1 MKQIKFWV
9 IIAVAFLSW
18 KGLQGQSDTTKVN
31 ALLTKANKMLAKG
44 SKDIPGAK
52 LALDEAIQIANAAH
66 YSKGLKSAYTLYAK
80 ACLNDKDLQCAY
92 KYKKLALGV
101 KETSPEPVTAKTAE
115 SEKENKTEIANE
127 PATKGEIR
135 VKTDT
140 LLIKELASNPD
151 LASSIGKDELEA
163 LLQSKDSALLMK
175 DTMLYIQMLK
185 LRKQQLE
192 AEGLSKDMAMQ
203 AQELKAAS
211 RERWLYIGII
221 GLSLIG
227 AGLIAYFL
235 NKSNKQAKTLA
246 KEKQRSESLLLN
258 ILPQEIATELKN
270 TKKAAARYHK
280 NVTVLFFDFVN
291 FTTISSSTDADV
303 LVNELDEYFTA
314 FDRILDKYNIEKIK
328 TIGDA
333 YMCASGLWNNA
344 DHAEQILNFGL
355 EIMEFINRRKV
366 EKMQNNQFY
375 FEIRCGVNTGGVTAG
390 VVGEKKFLFDI
401 WGSTV
406 NLAARMEQSSETG
419 KINVSKTTYELVKD
433 KFEFVHR
440 GRLEAKNVGLTD
452 MYFLVGK
459 K

>member
-1 MKQIKFWV
+1 MKYFKSGIV
-9 IIAVAFLSW
+9 IAAIMVLTC
-18 KGLQGQSDTTKVN
+18 GLQAQSDTIKVN
-31 ALLTKANKMLAKG
+31 ALLAKADKMLTKG

-52 LALDEAIQIANAAH
+52 LALEEAIQISSAVK
-66 YSKGLKSAYTLYAK
+66 YSRGLKSAYNLYYK
-80 ACLNDKDLQCAY
+80 ACLSDKDLQCAY
-92 KYKKLALGV
+92 KYKMLARSV
-101 KETSPEPVTAKTAE
+101 KETTPEPTIKILE
-115 SEKENKTEIANE
+115 PEKENKKENSDNGGKSE
-127 PATKGEIR
+127 
-135 VKTDT
+135 VKVKIDT
-140 LLIKELASNPD
+140 LRIREIDDEAD
-151 LASSIGKDELEA
+151 LAASIDKNELEA

-185 LRKQQLE
+185 LRKKQLE
-192 AEGLSKDMAMQ
+192 AEALGKDMAMQ

-221 GLSLIG
+221 GLSLVG

-235 NKSNKQAKTLA
+235 NKSKKQAKVLA

-270 TKKAAARYHK
+270 TKKASAKYHK
-280 NVTVLFFDFVN
+280 NVTVMFFDFVN
-291 FTTISSSTDADV
+291 FTTISSSTEADV

-333 YMCASGLWNNA
+333 YMCASGLWNNP
-344 DHAEQILNFGL
+344 DHAEQIINFGL
-355 EIMEFINRRKV
+355 EIIEFINRRKI
-366 EKMQNNQFY
+366 EKMQSNQFY

-406 NLAARMEQSSETG
+406 NLAARMEQSSETN
-419 KINVSKTTYELVKD
+419 KINISKTTYELVKD
-433 KFEFVHR
+433 KFIFTHR
-440 GRLEAKNVGLTD
+440 GQIEAKNVGLTD
-452 MYFLVGK
+452 MYFVEGK
-459 K
+459 KS